1 MNGLTDTAKQQ
12 NNGFSL
18 SEFLLSLFQLDA
30 RDKLS
35 DQAQDREE
43 AAYTWG
49 L

>member
-1 MNGLTDTAKQQ
+1 MNGLSDSAKQQ
-12 NNGFSL
+12 NSGFSL
-18 SEFLLSLFQLDA
+18 SEFLLDLFQLDI

>member
-1 MNGLTDTAKQQ
+1 MNGLTDIAKQQ
-12 NNGFSL
+12 NTGFSFF
-18 SEFLLSLFQLDA
+18 EFIVSLFHLEL

-35 DQAQDREE
+35 DQQQDREE

>member
-12 NNGFSL
+12 TGGL
-18 SEFLLSLFQLDA
+18 TIGEFLLSLFHLDL

-35 DQAQDREE
+35 EQQQDREE

>member
-12 NNGFSL
+12 NNDFSL
-18 SEFLLSLFQLDA
+18 AGLIAQFFQLEW

-35 DQAQDREE
+35 DQQQDREE